1 MFKRILVPLDESE
14 LAEQALPVA
23 SRVARVAKSTIEL
36 LEVVPP
42 PTEFGPYWGEPP
54 LLVQRAIDT
63 DLTIAADYVAQV
75 AERDTLAGVEV
86 ETRTDVGWPAWTILT
101 VAKEDESDLIIM
113 TSHGRTG
120 LSRWFLGSV
129 AEKVIRHAHIPV
141 LLLRDQPLREVF
153 DEKHP
158 LRVLIPLDGSP
169 ASEAVLEPALQLIA
183 ALSPQAPAVLR
194 LIHVL
199 RPHSSIEKQEQ
210 QTLCASDYL
219 ETVAQRL
226 QQATTPGPRPIVA
239 WSLPSD
245 EDVADALL
253 RDLEAVVASD
263 EMDQLV
269 PYDLLMMATHGWGG
283 FPPWGLGSVTERV
296 LHGCR
301 LPMLVVR
308 SPERSHVSQD
318 SLT

>member
-63 DLTIAADYVAQV
+63 DLTIAADYVSRV
-75 AERDTLAGVEV
+75 AERAIFAGVEV
-86 ETRTDVGWPAWTILT
+86 VARTDEGWPAWTILT
-101 VAKEDESDLIIM
+101 IAKKDESDLIVM
-113 TSHGRTG
+113 TSHGRSG
-120 LSRWFLGSV
+120 LSRWILGSV
-129 AEKVIRHAHIPV
+129 AEKVVRHAPIPV
-141 LLLRDQPLREVF
+141 LLLRDQPLCEVF
-153 DEKHP
+153 DEEHP

-169 ASEAVLEPALQLIA
+169 ASEVVLEPALQLVT
-183 ALSPQAPAVLR
+183 ALSPQTSAMLR
-194 LIHVL
+194 LIQVL
-199 RPHSSIEKQEQ
+199 HPYTSLEKQEQ
-210 QTLCASDYL
+210 QAQRASDYL
-219 ETVAQRL
+219 QTVAQRL
-226 QQATTPGPRPIVA
+226 PQATTQGPRPIVA

-245 EDVADALL
+245 EDIADALL
-253 RDLEAVVASD
+253 RKLEGVAASD
-263 EMDQLV
+263 GDDRAA
-269 PYDLLMMATHGWGG
+269 PYDLLVMATHGWGG
-283 FPPWGLGSVTERV
+283 FPPWGLGSITERV

-308 SPERSHVSQD
+308 SPERASVPLD
-318 SLT
+318 SPT